1 MNEEK
6 HKETRKNWHDK
17 YYKLLLLIPALILIV
32 SLFSIYSLYKET
44 GEIIKRDISLK
55 GGTSITIFSQTD
67 MPNLKQ
73 FLSGKFENFDVRE
86 ISDLRTREQEAFII
100 EVTEGPEIAK
110 QVLEEYLGFKLTEEN
125 SSLEFTGSNLSENFY
140 NQLRIAVIIAF
151 ILMSIVIFIIFKTFI
166 PSIAVI
172 LSAFA
177 DIVMSLALVNF
188 LGIKISAA
196 GIVAF
201 LMLIGYSVDSD
212 ILLTTNVIKRREH
225 SLNNRILSAF
235 KTGITM
241 TLTSL
246 SAVVVSLI
254 IVSSLSN
261 TLSQIFTI
269 LTIGLSFDLL
279 NTWVTTVGILKL
291 YARKKGIE

>member
-1 MNEEK
+1 MQK
-6 HKETRKNWHDK
+6 T
-17 YYKLLLLIPALILIV
+17 L
-32 SLFSIYSLYKET
+32 T
-44 GEIIKRDISLK
+44 
-55 GGTSITIFSQTD
+55 
-67 MPNLKQ
+67 MQ

-110 QVLEEYLGFKLTEEN
+110 QVLEEYLGFKLNEEN